1 MRVSNCNQLATNI
14 VTIDNSL
21 ILIMLGLEINFF

>member
-1 MRVSNCNQLATNI
+1 MKVSNCNQLATDI

-21 ILIMLGLEINFF
+21 ILIMLGLKINCF